1 MRCYMADDEG
11 KCILTSAEKQRGRRE
26 NGRERIKYENRQ

>member
-11 KCILTSAEKQRGRRE
+11 KMHLPTAEKQGGRQE
-26 NGRERIKYENRQ
+26 NGREIIKYENRQ